1 MPRARRPRQRH
12 RHSLQ
17 RRIVGATGAGVDGE
31 VDGEENGMF
40 RAIVTRDDDG
50 VVSKVEELDD
60 TQLPEGDVTVR
71 VEHSAINYK
80 DGLCLTG
87 KGRIVRT
94 FPHVPGIDFAGTVE
108 ASDHADF
115 AEGDPVVLTGWRVGE
130 VHWGGLAQRARVSG
144 DWLLRCPDGLSSR
157 DAAAAGT
164 AGLTAALAIR
174 EIEGRGC
181 APGSGPV
188 LVTGASGGV
197 GSFAVAMLASR
208 GHEVVASSGSPER
221 SDYLRSIG
229 AAEVIDR
236 EEVSGT
242 IQKPL
247 EKERWAGVVD
257 TVGGPG
263 VGRIATQVRYG
274 APVAAIGLPAG
285 SRIEIELI
293 TFFVRAVALI
303 GIDSVLAPN
312 GVRREAW
319 DMIASH
325 VSADAFEALTTVHPL
340 EAAPGLG
347 ASILAGGIQGRAVID
362 VNA

>member
-1 MPRARRPRQRH
+1 
-12 RHSLQ
+12 
-17 RRIVGATGAGVDGE
+17 
-31 VDGEENGMF
+31 MF

-50 VVSKVEELDD
+50 VRSEVEELDEA
-60 TQLPEGDVTVR
+60 QLPDGDVTVR
-71 VEHSAINYK
+71 IDHSAINYK

-108 ASDHADF
+108 ASDSPDF
-115 AEGDPVVLTGWRVGE
+115 AAGDEVVLTGWRVGE
-130 VHWGGLAQRARVSG
+130 VHWGGLAQKARVKA
-144 DWLLRCPDGLSSR
+144 DWLLKRPSGMSSK

-164 AGLTAALAIR
+164 AGLTAALAIL
-174 EIEGRGC
+174 EIEGRGTK
-181 APGSGPV
+181 PGDGPV

-208 GHEVVASSGSPER
+208 GHEVVASSGSADR
-221 SDYLRSIG
+221 TDYLSAIG
-229 AAEVIDR
+229 ASEVIPRVD
-236 EEVSGT
+236 VSGP

-247 EKERWAGVVD
+247 EKERWAAVVD

-263 VGRIATQVRYG
+263 LGRIATQMRYAG
-274 APVAAIGLPAG
+274 PIAAIGLPAG

-312 GVRREAW
+312 AVRQDAW
-319 DMIASH
+319 RMIADH
-325 VSADAFEALTTVHPL
+325 VPAAVMDRLATVHPL
-340 EAAPGLG
+340 SDAPALG
-347 ASILAGGIQGRAVID
+347 EQILRGGIAGRAVID

>member
-1 MPRARRPRQRH
+1 
-12 RHSLQ
+12 
-17 RRIVGATGAGVDGE
+17 
-31 VDGEENGMF
+31 MF
-40 RAIVTRDDDG
+40 RAIVTRDENG
-50 VVSKVEELDD
+50 VTSRVEELSDD
-60 TQLPEGDVTVR
+60 QLPDGDVTVR

-87 KGRIVRT
+87 KGRIVRN

-108 ASDHADF
+108 ASRSPAF
-115 AEGDPVVLTGWRVGE
+115 AEGDPVLLTGWRVGE
-130 VHWGGLAQRARVSG
+130 VHWGGLAQRARVNA
-144 DWLLRCPDGLSSR
+144 DWLLRRPDGMSSR

-174 EIEGRGC
+174 EIEGRGVS
-181 APGSGPV
+181 PGDGPV

-208 GHEVVASSGSPER
+208 GHEVVASSGSADQAEM
-221 SDYLRSIG
+221 LRGIG
-229 AAEVIDR
+229 ASDVIARD
-236 EEVSGT
+236 EVSGA

-247 EKERWAGVVD
+247 EKERWAAAID

-263 VGRIATQVRYG
+263 LGRIATQMRYG
-274 APVAAIGLPAG
+274 GPIAAIGLPAG

-312 GVRREAW
+312 PIREEAW
-319 DMIASH
+319 RMIAEH
-325 VSADAFEALTTVHPL
+325 VSAEAFERLSTVHPL
-340 EAAPGLG
+340 GEAPKLG
-347 ASILAGGIQGRAVID
+347 EAILRGEIAGRAVID

>member
-1 MPRARRPRQRH
+1 
-12 RHSLQ
+12 
-17 RRIVGATGAGVDGE
+17 
-31 VDGEENGMF
+31 MF
-40 RAIVTRDDDG
+40 RAIVTRNDDG
-50 VVSKVEELDD
+50 ITSGVEELEDD
-60 TQLPEGDVTVR
+60 RLPEGDVVVR

-87 KGRIVRT
+87 KGRIVRN

-108 ASDHADF
+108 SSDSPAF
-115 AEGDPVVLTGWRVGE
+115 AAGDEVLLTGWRVGE
-130 VHWGGLAQRARVSG
+130 VHWGGLAQKARVKAE
-144 DWLLRCPDGLSSR
+144 WLLPRPAGMSSR

-174 EIEGRGC
+174 EIEGRGTQ
-181 APGSGPV
+181 PGDGPV

-197 GSFAVAMLASR
+197 GSFAVAMLTSR

-221 SDYLRSIG
+221 ADYLKGIG
-229 AAEVIDR
+229 ASEVIARD
-236 EEVSGT
+236 EVSGD

-247 EKERWAGVVD
+247 EKERWAAVVD

-263 VGRIATQVRYG
+263 LGRIATQMRYG
-274 APVAAIGLPAG
+274 GPIAAIGLPAG
-285 SRIEIELI
+285 SRIEVELI

-312 GVRREAW
+312 EVRKEAW
-319 DMIASH
+319 DMIAEH
-325 VSADAFEALTTVHPL
+325 VSADVFERLTTMHPL
-340 EAAPGLG
+340 AEAPALG
-347 ASILAGGIQGRAVID
+347 EAILKGGIAGRAVID